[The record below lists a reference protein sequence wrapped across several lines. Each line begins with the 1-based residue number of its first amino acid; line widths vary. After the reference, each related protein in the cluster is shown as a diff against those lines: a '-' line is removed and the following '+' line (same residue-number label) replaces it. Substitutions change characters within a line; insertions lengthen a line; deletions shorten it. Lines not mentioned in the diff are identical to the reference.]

1 MPTGDNPHSIS
12 EKKAALRESL
22 KQTKNVVNE
31 PHRTSFSKDKVANTV
46 GLKRPQP
53 YGPLSPTNHHT
64 LSNPGANGHLVYVR
78 RRPDTYQSKGGTSA
92 RAESANSISTK
103 KPDAG
108 ASQSHETNLKH
119 QNNVPHTQ
127 SSPQFV
133 SPAAATASPA
143 LQSTVLP
150 AEHSFGKQSPGK
162 VAVRPTN
169 DVITSLTP
177 SNVVSSTP
185 GLQSSLAAN
194 LAASS
199 VLATSVSST
208 LAPDRADP
216 PRSSNQ
222 DWSDRFF
229 QLQAFLRNNEQA
241 GKEEYIRNKQ
251 SPGKFAV
258 EPTTCLQPRN
268 VVSSSPLLQ
277 SSIAGVSAAN
287 EASRTSMS
295 TANLVSGSVSATNAA
310 STDAKFATSLELNR
324 AHQPRLSNQDQ
335 SGRFLRLQAFLRD
348 NEQSGQ
354 EEYICML
361 RSLSSLGRS
370 KHAIELEKRAANL
383 LIEEGKELQK
393 MKVLNVLGK
402 LSPTDAPRFPA
413 QPAAVNHLPFP
424 AQPAAVKHLPF
435 PARR

>member
-12 EKKAALRESL
+12 EKKAALRESPQ
-22 KQTKNVVNE
+22 QTKNVVNE
-31 PHRTSFSKDKVANTV
+31 QHRTSFSKDKVAATV
-46 GLKRPQP
+46 CLKRPQP

-78 RRPDTYQSKGGTSA
+78 RRPDTDQSKGGTSA
-92 RAESANSISTK
+92 RAESVNSISTK

-119 QNNVPHTQ
+119 QNNVSHTQ

-133 SPAAATASPA
+133 SPAAATASLA
-143 LQSTVLP
+143 SQSTVLP
-150 AEHSFGKQSPGK
+150 AEQSFGKQSPGK
-162 VAVRPTN
+162 VAVQPTN
-169 DVITSLTP
+169 DMITSLTP

-185 GLQSSLAAN
+185 VLQSSAAAN

-199 VLATSVSST
+199 VLATSLAST

-222 DWSDRFF
+222 DWSDGFT
-229 QLQAFLRNNEQA
+229 QLQAFLRNNEQ
-241 GKEEYIRNKQ
+241 
-251 SPGKFAV
+251 SPEKFAV
-258 EPTTCLQPRN
+258 QPTTSLQPRN
-268 VVSSSPLLQ
+268 VVSSSPLLHN
-277 SSIAGVSAAN
+277 SIAANLAPRVSATN
-287 EASRTSMS
+287 KASHTAIS
-295 TANLVSGSVSATNAA
+295 TANLVSSRVLTTNAA
-310 STDAKFATSLELNR
+310 STDAISATSLELNR
-324 AHQPRLSNQDQ
+324 ADPPRSSNQDR
-335 SGRFLRLQAFLRD
+335 SDRFVRLQAFLRD

-354 EEYICML
+354 EEYIRML
-361 RSLSSLGRS
+361 RSLPSVGRS
-370 KHAIELEKRAANL
+370 MHAIELEKRAANL

-413 QPAAVNHLPFP
+413 QPV
-424 AQPAAVKHLPF
+424 AVKHLPF
-435 PARR
+435 PARG